1 MTVGSTAA
9 TLLSVSPGEL
19 IATVPPLADCV
30 QNVSLTDPATGAS
43 STLTGVLTF
52 GAGPNDTIRLA
63 QGANAATPVGAEA
76 ASPVR
81 VTVSSSDGLTSV
93 NGATVQWSATNGAGL
108 SACNGAATCYVFTDE
123 SGQVETRVTIRAV
136 GTTTITAALAPAS
149 YTPPKTVQVSIGGTS
164 SAKDLAVFSPKVWVV
179 QGTTLDV
186 PLAARLLS
194 NGVPLSGQTLNWN
207 IGIGS
212 GTLTPA
218 NAMTDGSGYG
228 RSTLH
233 VNQLAGDV
241 QGTVCVAPGNAPCQT
256 FYVIQVLPSALKLQR
271 VSGSFQT
278 IRVGQ
283 TFQPISVRVTNS
295 ANPPNPVTGVPVSF
309 QSMIFLPDAD
319 EPVETSGDDGSSQH
333 AMKVLLVASL
343 TTLISDSNGLV
354 SLPVSTGGF
363 SRPLEVEI
371 TASAGT
377 ATPLQF
383 ELPMLPAIA
392 PTPGGST
399 GRARRP
405 APATGR
411 SAAER
416 SSSRQQVRGEM
427 IEEPQLSP
435 APIPL
440 MVDAV
445 IESGAPSSAEN
456 LADHAD
462 CPHEEQAASQSADE
476 GKECDGKQDTAP
488 PE

>member
-19 IATVPPLADCV
+19 IATAPPLADCV

-218 NAMTDGSGYG
+218 NAMTDGSGWPFHAARKSTRRRCARHG
-228 RSTLH
+228 VRRAWQRS
-233 VNQLAGDV
+233 
-241 QGTVCVAPGNAPCQT
+241 
-256 FYVIQVLPSALKLQR
+256 
-271 VSGSFQT
+271 
-278 IRVGQ
+278 
-283 TFQPISVRVTNS
+283 
-295 ANPPNPVTGVPVSF
+295 
-309 QSMIFLPDAD
+309 LPDVLRHPGIAFGTQAATGLRQLPDDPRRANLSAD
-319 EPVETSGDDGSSQH
+319 LSPRHKLGQPAKSGYGC
-333 AMKVLLVASL
+333 A
-343 TTLISDSNGLV
+343 
-354 SLPVSTGGF
+354 GF
-363 SRPLEVEI
+363 FPEHD
-371 TASAGT
+371 
-377 ATPLQF
+377 
-383 ELPMLPAIA
+383 LPARR
-392 PTPGGST
+392 
-399 GRARRP
+399 GRACRDLRRRRQFPTRNEGP
-405 APATGR
+405 AGCLTHH
-411 SAAER
+411 
-416 SSSRQQVRGEM
+416 
-427 IEEPQLSP
+427 I
-435 APIPL
+435 
-440 MVDAV
+440 D
-445 IESGAPSSAEN
+445 
-456 LADHAD
+456 
-462 CPHEEQAASQSADE
+462 
-476 GKECDGKQDTAP
+476 
-488 PE
+488 